1 MTGWPDQP
9 VIYEIN
15 TAIWLDD
22 LSRAAGRPV
31 TLADVPAPAWDDVTP
46 AGTDAVWLMGVWER
60 SPAGL
65 QLANANAG
73 LQASFRDALPD
84 VRPADVIGSPY
95 CVRRYVVDDSF
106 GGPRAL
112 AEARA
117 TLAARGIR
125 LLLDYVPNHVAP
137 DHPWVTTHPELFVNG
152 SEADLEAEPAA
163 WVRAAGHILAH
174 GRDPYFP
181 PWPDVVQLDA
191 FSPAM
196 RAATMRTL
204 TDIAGQCDGIRCD
217 MAMLMTNQVFAKTW
231 GGRTGQEPSEEF
243 WPTVIAGLR
252 SRHPETVL
260 VAEAYWDME
269 WTLQQQGFDFCYD
282 KRLYDRIVGR
292 DVPGVRD
299 HLRAD
304 LAYQSRL
311 VRFLE
316 NHDEPRIADLL
327 PGDAERA
334 AAVVIATLPGA
345 TLWHEGQFEG
355 RRVRP
360 PVFLSRRPGEPPD
373 PGLVGW
379 YWRLLGAVAS
389 HGVRAGAWQLL
400 EVGGWPDNDS
410 CRNLLAWSWTAGGAD
425 GDVADETGRH
435 LVVVNLSGQAA
446 EGRVGLGWTDLRGR
460 SWKLT
465 DLLDDREFER
475 SGDDLADQGLFVALK
490 PWGCHLLA
498 MLLKQQAASDG
509 ISWKELGM
517 ATSQPGSDDEL
528 GPVDFL
534 AIEFPG
540 GRLTAPGFEKLIS
553 LADQGV
559 VEILDMEFIAK
570 DADGTSRKVDVWEF
584 AVPEGVDLTAWA
596 GASSGLL
603 DDSDVGEISAAM
615 QPGSVA
621 VVVIYENRWVLG
633 LVDAW
638 RRDGARLIADGG
650 LSADDIVAALDATE
664 SSYPGNTPD

>member
-1 MTGWPDQP
+1 MTGWPDKP

-15 TAIWLDD
+15 TTIWLGD
-22 LSRAAGRPV
+22 LSRAAGRRV

-46 AGTDAVWLMGVWER
+46 DGIDAVWLMGVWER

-65 QLANANAG
+65 QLANANTG

-84 VRPADVIGSPY
+84 VRPDDVIGSPY

-106 GGPRAL
+106 GGPQAL
-112 AEARA
+112 AEARSV
-117 TLAARGIR
+117 LAARGIR

-137 DHPWVTTHPELFVNG
+137 DHPWVTTRPELLVNG
-152 SEADLEAEPAA
+152 SEADIEAEPTA
-163 WVRAAGHILAH
+163 WVRAAGHILAY

-191 FSPAM
+191 FSPAL
-196 RAATMRTL
+196 RTATTQTL

-243 WPTVIAGLR
+243 WPAVIAGLR

-260 VAEAYWDME
+260 IAEAYWDME

-292 DVPGVRD
+292 DVSGVRD

-334 AAVVIATLPGA
+334 AAVAIATLPGA

-360 PVFLSRRPGEPPD
+360 PVFLSRRPREPAD

-379 YWRLLGAVAS
+379 YWRLLAVVDS
-389 HGVRAGAWQLL
+389 HRVRAGAWQLL

-410 CRNLLAWSWTAGGAD
+410 CRNLLAWSWTADGAD
-425 GDVADETGRH
+425 DGVTDDAGRH
-435 LVVVNLSGQAA
+435 VVVVNLSGEPAQ
-446 EGRVGLGWTDLRGR
+446 GRVALGWTDLRGR

-465 DLLDDREFER
+465 DLLDDREFDW
-475 SGDDLADQGLFVALK
+475 SGDELADQGLFVALP

-498 MLLKQQAASDG
+498 MLLPQPAGSAG
-509 ISWKELGM
+509 ISERELRM
-517 ATSQPGSDDEL
+517 TTSEPGSDDEL

-540 GRLTAPGFEKLIS
+540 GRLTAPGFEKLLS
-553 LADQGV
+553 MADQRV
-559 VEILDMEFIAK
+559 IEILDMEFIAK
-570 DADGTSRKVDVWEF
+570 DADGKSKKVDVWEF

-664 SSYPGNTPD
+664 SS